1 MKQDK
6 TRTRYHLH
14 ARKKLNIT
22 NTNGWMKTK
31 NKQTKTNSL
40 IPKQLSEQ
48 SITPEDM
55 NTTLMVKRQNVL
67 PA

>member
-22 NTNGWMKTK
+22 NT
-31 NKQTKTNSL
+31 KQTKTNSL